1 MFVLETD
8 KLRTHS
14 QMALVTIAIHASVGK
29 LRESAVLGLVRTAA
43 LQSMAAENTSDDASL
58 SEHETGETIPLDQQ
72 KREAVKSWTT
82 TPQ

>member
-43 LQSMAAENTSDDASL
+43 LQSSMAAENTSDDAL
-58 SEHETGETIPLDQQ
+58 LERT
-72 KREAVKSWTT
+72 RNW
-82 TPQ
+82 